1 MMGMPTGLLFSHEV
15 IWTTRSGDSDL
26 KNLPRCTRDVG
37 NAQQTDP
44 AQFLLGVWM
53 RMSARQRCSSKEGM
67 VLYYALVF
75 LVVALIA
82 GMLGVSGVAAVATN
96 IAYVLFVVAL
106 VLFVVHLITGRRTI
120 AP

>member
-1 MMGMPTGLLFSHEV
+1 M
-15 IWTTRSGDSDL
+15 TRMLSKSMRHSFCWVL
-26 KNLPRCTRDVG
+26 WMRK
-37 NAQQTDP
+37 P
-44 AQFLLGVWM
+44 AQ
-53 RMSARQRCSSKEGM
+53 QRCSSKEGI

-82 GMLGVSGVAAVATN
+82 GVLGVSGVAAVATN

>member
-1 MMGMPTGLLFSHEV
+1 MAIEKSATGHARGRECSAIAAGTV
-15 IWTTRSGDSDL
+15 SAG
-26 KNLPRCTRDVG
+26 C
-37 NAQQTDP
+37 
-44 AQFLLGVWM
+44 WM
-53 RMSARQRCSSKEGM
+53 RSRTAAVLEKEGT
-67 VLYYALVF
+67 VLHYALVF

-82 GMLGVSGVAAVATN
+82 GVLGVTGVAAVATN